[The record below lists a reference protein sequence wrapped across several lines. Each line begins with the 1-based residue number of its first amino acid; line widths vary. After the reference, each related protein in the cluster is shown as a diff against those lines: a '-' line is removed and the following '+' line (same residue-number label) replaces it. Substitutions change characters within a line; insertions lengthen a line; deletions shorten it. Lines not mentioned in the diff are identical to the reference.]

1 VKSNSLQDLYV
12 EQLQDLYS
20 AENQLIKVL
29 PKMVEAATSDELRTA
44 IEEHLE
50 KTKQHAARLEK
61 IFSRIGESAKG
72 AKCKGMEGL
81 LEEGSEV
88 IEDDE
93 MEEEVKDAAMI
104 AAAQRVEH
112 YEIAG
117 YGCVRT
123 YATLLGDREA
133 AALLE
138 QTLEEEKE
146 ADETL
151 TEIAEQINVEAVGG
165 AAEEEE
171 EEVSSRHKTTG
182 RRSKPAA

>member
-1 VKSNSLQDLYV
+1 MKSNSLKDLYV

-20 AENQLIKVL
+20 AENQLIKAL

-72 AKCKGMEGL
+72 ATCKGMEGL

-93 MEEEVKDAAMI
+93 MEEE
-104 AAAQRVEH
+104 
-112 YEIAG
+112 
-117 YGCVRT
+117 
-123 YATLLGDREA
+123 
-133 AALLE
+133 
-138 QTLEEEKE
+138 KE
-146 ADETL
+146 ADEIL
-151 TEIAEQINVEAVGG
+151 TEIAEQINVEAIEGG
-165 AAEEEE
+165 AQQEEE
-171 EEVSSRHKTTG
+171 EEVSSRRKTAG
-182 RRSKPAA
+182 RKSKPAA